1 MSKYNKQ
8 TVEAICGFIRDG
20 DSQKLA
26 CKKVGIGD
34 STFHD
39 WIKAKPEFS
48 QRVKKAKEEFQATIT
63 GKLEA
68 TLWKRAMGYEVTET
82 ETEYVSD
89 VDGSPKIKSQKSKVK
104 HIQPDTGALIFALTN
119 VAQDKWKNRQ
129 RVETVDAKEVEK
141 DEPRYNFDDIPRELL
156 FEIADKL
163 QKGEHDRLKQMN
175 VKVLEVKTDEKKSE
189 ETGNSNE

>member
-1 MSKYNKQ
+1 MAKYNKQ
-8 TVEAICGFIRDG
+8 TVDAICGFIRDG

-39 WIKAKPEFS
+39 WIKAKPEFAE
-48 QRVKKAKEEFQATIT
+48 RIKKAKEEFQATIT

-68 TLWKRAMGYEVTET
+68 TLWKRATGYEVTET

-89 VDGSPKIKSQKSKVK
+89 ANGNPKIKSQKTKVK

-119 VAQDKWKNRQ
+119 VAPEKWVNKQ
-129 RVETVDAKEVEK
+129 KVETQETKAPADQTHEYHFE
-141 DEPRYNFDDIPRELL
+141 DLPDDVL
-156 FEIADKL
+156 FGMADKL
-163 QKGEHDRLKQMN
+163 QAGEYDRIQAEKQG
-175 VKVLEVKTDEKKSE
+175 ETEKEDS
-189 ETGNSNE
+189 SI

>member
-1 MSKYNKQ
+1 MAKYNKQ
-8 TVEAICGFIRDG
+8 TIEAICGFIRDG

-26 CKKVGIGD
+26 CKKAGIGD

-39 WIKAKPEFS
+39 WIKAKPEFAECI
-48 QRVKKAKEEFQATIT
+48 KKAKEEFQATIT

-89 VDGSPKIKSQKSKVK
+89 ANGNPKIKSQKTKVK

-119 VAQDKWKNRQ
+119 VAPEKWVNKQ
-129 RVETVDAKEVEK
+129 KVETQATAEK
-141 DEPRYNFDDIPRELL
+141 THEYHFEDLPEDLL
-156 FEIADKL
+156 FGIADKL
-163 QKGEHDRLKQMN
+163 QSAEFQKTIAEKGGAK
-175 VKVLEVKTDEKKSE
+175 
-189 ETGNSNE
+189 

>member
-1 MSKYNKQ
+1 MAKYNKQ

-20 DSQKLA
+20 DSQKLV

-48 QRVKKAKEEFQATIT
+48 ERIKKAKEEFQATIT

-89 VDGSPKIKSQKSKVK
+89 ANGNPKIKSQKSKVK

-119 VAQDKWKNRQ
+119 VAPYKWKNMQ
-129 RVETVDAKEVEK
+129 KIETKEIKEENDA
-141 DEPRYNFDDIPRELL
+141 PIYSFDDLPDDVL
-156 FEIADKL
+156 FKI
-163 QKGEHDRLKQMN
+163 
-175 VKVLEVKTDEKKSE
+175 TDELQNVEQKRLEALKNGDNGE
-189 ETGNSNE
+189 KTE

>member
-1 MSKYNKQ
+1 MAKYNRQ
-8 TVEAICGFIRDG
+8 NVEAICNYIREG

-39 WIKAKPEFS
+39 WMKAKPEFS
-48 QRVKKAKEEFQATIT
+48 ERIKKAKKEFLETIT

-82 ETEYVSD
+82 DTEYVSD
-89 VDGSPKIKSQKSKVK
+89 ANGNPKIKSQKTKVK

-119 VAQDKWKNRQ
+119 VAPEKWVNKQ
-129 RVETVDAKEVEK
+129 KIEQQ
-141 DEPRYNFDDIPRELL
+141 EPSPVQEENTNYCFENLPDDVLVG
-156 FEIADKL
+156 IASKL
-163 QKGEHDRLKQMN
+163 QDVEF
-175 VKVLEVKTDEKKSE
+175 EKIKNQNGKKE
-189 ETGNSNE
+189 DQ

>member
-1 MSKYNKQ
+1 MAKYNKQ
-8 TVEAICGFIRDG
+8 IIEAICGFIRDG

-39 WIKAKPEFS
+39 WMRAKPEFAE
-48 QRVKKAKEEFQATIT
+48 RIKKAKEEFQATIT

-68 TLWKRAMGYEVTET
+68 TLWKRATGYEVTET

-89 VDGSPKIKSQKSKVK
+89 AQGRPKIKSQKTKVK

-119 VAQDKWKNRQ
+119 VAPEKWVNRQ
-129 RVETVDAKEVEK
+129 KVETQELKKETETVDNDCFVDLPEETLI
-141 DEPRYNFDDIPRELL
+141 D
-156 FEIADKL
+156 IADKI
-163 QKGEHDRLKQMN
+163 Q
-175 VKVLEVKTDEKKSE
+175 
-189 ETGNSNE
+189 ETVFKAKENNGKER

>member
-1 MSKYNKQ
+1 MAKYNKQ
-8 TVEAICGFIRDG
+8 TVEAICSYIRDG

-26 CKKVGIGD
+26 CKKAGIGD

-39 WIKAKPEFS
+39 WIKAKQEFAE
-48 QRVKKAKEEFQATIT
+48 RIKKAKEEFQATIT

-89 VDGSPKIKSQKSKVK
+89 ANGNPKIKSQKSKVK

-119 VAQDKWKNRQ
+119 VAPEKWVNKQ
-129 RVETVDAKEVEK
+129 KVETNETKVQTHEYCFEDLPE
-141 DEPRYNFDDIPRELL
+141 DILFD
-156 FEIADKL
+156 IADKL
-163 QKGEHDRLKQMN
+163 QAGEYERIQKERGL
-175 VKVLEVKTDEKKSE
+175 TD
-189 ETGNSNE
+189 GNT

>member
-1 MSKYNKQ
+1 MAKYNKQ

-39 WIKAKPEFS
+39 WIKSKPEFS
-48 QRVKKAKEEFQATIT
+48 ERIKKAKEEFQATIT

-82 ETEYVSD
+82 ETEYVSN
-89 VDGSPKIKSQKSKVK
+89 VDGNPKIKSQKSKVK

-119 VAQDKWKNRQ
+119 VAPEKWVNKQ
-129 RVETVDAKEVEK
+129 KVETQETKDSKEQTHEYCFE
-141 DEPRYNFDDIPRELL
+141 DLPEDIL
-156 FEIADKL
+156 FNIADKL
-163 QKGEHDRLKQMN
+163 QAGEYERIQKERGL
-175 VKVLEVKTDEKKSE
+175 TD
-189 ETGNSNE
+189 GNT